1 MCGLAAIYQYHR
13 DSGPVSREELVAVR
27 DAMTPRGPDGAGLWI
42 SNDGR
47 IGLAHRRLAILDLS
61 EAGTQPMSAD
71 DGRYR
76 IVFNGEIYNF
86 RELRRELEGRG
97 CRFRTQ
103 TDTEVLLYAYRI
115 YGRGMVSRLRGMFAF
130 AIWDEEKKA
139 IFLARDHFG
148 IKPLYYYDDGSSV
161 RIASQVRAL
170 IAGGHIPTTPEAA
183 GHVGF
188 FIWGSVPE
196 PYTLY
201 RNLYALPAG
210 HTLWI
215 DRDGPREPECY
226 FDVAE
231 AFVDARENATPHHD
245 DVTAVAEAL
254 RASIQAHLVSDVPVG
269 VFLSAGLDSGTIAA
283 LVSERSQHLHAITLG
298 FAEYANTERD
308 EVPLAR
314 TLAAHYGFRQD
325 VEMLS
330 QEQFV
335 TELDH
340 VLRSMDQP
348 SIDGVNTFFVAR
360 AAARHGLKVVLSGL
374 GGDEV
379 FCGYPGFAEIPRL
392 VSATRGIS
400 RAPGFGSAWRMVSA
414 PLLKHFTSSKYA
426 GIFEYGGSYAGAYLL
441 RRGLFMP
448 WELPRFLDKEMVR
461 EGWARLNPV
470 MRLDKRVRD
479 IRTPSATISAM
490 ELSLYMRNQLLRDA
504 DWAGMAHSLEI
515 RVPWVDIEVF
525 KTMLPLFNGQLPT
538 KHLMVQAATK
548 PLPDAILNKRK
559 TGFSIPVE
567 SWLGEYTGIP
577 SERGYRGWAQ
587 FVAERFGIGPP
598 TTLRQGRSVFA
609 LLTDA
614 YGSQGGIAKFNR
626 DLLSSLSSSPEVST
640 VVVVPRLM
648 PHAQHH
654 GLPPKLDYDTS
665 GINSRF
671 KYIIAVARSLHRYRR
686 FDLILCG
693 HIYLLPVAFLA
704 KLITRAPV
712 YCVVHGIDAWQP
724 TGRLLTD
731 MFAKRVDGF
740 IAVSATTRER
750 LGAWTGVD
758 ARNIHLLPNCVD
770 RAAYSPGHK
779 SSALVERYGLAGK
792 TVLLTLGRLASTEAY
807 KGFDEVIAALPE
819 LARHRPNISYVIA
832 GHGDD
837 QERLS
842 NKAGSFGVSDRVVFT
857 GFVPEHEK
865 ADLYR
870 LADAYV
876 MPSRGE
882 GFGIVLLEAMASG
895 VPVMGSRLDGSRE
908 ALLDG
913 KLGIL
918 VNPSDPN
925 DVIRGI
931 LDTLKQPRGIPDGL
945 DHFSTGRFRERVFN
959 IIHAVGNPASQG

>member
-61 EAGTQPMSAD
+61 EAGAQPMSAD

-130 AIWDEEKKA
+130 AIWDEEKKS

-245 DVTAVAEAL
+245 DVTAVAESL

-448 WELPRFLDKEMVR
+448 WELPSLLDRDMVR

-470 MRLDKRVRD
+470 MRFDRSIQD
-479 IRTPSATISAM
+479 IRSAPAKVSAM
-490 ELSLYMRNQLLRDA
+490 ELSCYMRNQLLRDS

-525 KTMLPLFNGQLPT
+525 RTMLPLFDGQPPT
-538 KHLMVQAATK
+538 KKLMVAATAK
-548 PLPDAILNKRK
+548 PLPESILNKRK
-559 TGFSIPVE
+559 TGFSIPVD
-567 SWLGEYTGIP
+567 SWLETYTGIR
-577 SERGYRGWAQ
+577 SERGSRGWARYI
-587 FVAERFGIGPP
+587 ADRFGISRSTQAP
-598 TTLRQGRSVFA
+598 RGRRVFA
-609 LLTDA
+609 ILTDG
-614 YGSQGGIAKFNR
+614 YGAQGGIAKFNR
-626 DLLSSLSSSPEVST
+626 DLLSALSTST
-640 VVVVPRLM
+640 EISGVVAVPRLM
-648 PHAQHH
+648 SHPHN
-654 GLPPKLDYDTS
+654 GLPPKLDYETS
-665 GINSRF
+665 GINSRLKF
-671 KYIIAVARSLHRYRR
+671 MVAVARCLRRYRR
-686 FDLILCG
+686 FDVILCG
-693 HIYLLPVAFLA
+693 HMYLLPVAFLA
-704 KLITRAPV
+704 KCAIRAPI
-712 YCVVHGIDAWQP
+712 YCVAHGIDAWQP
-724 TGRLLTD
+724 TGRRLTD
-731 MFAKRVDGF
+731 TLAKRVNGY
-740 IAVSATTRER
+740 IAVSDTTRDR
-750 LGAWTGVD
+750 LSAWTGLP
-758 ARNIHLLPNCVD
+758 RENIHILPNCVD
-770 RAAYSPGHK
+770 RAAF
-779 SSALVERYGLAGK
+779 SSGPKNPELLQRYGLSGK
-792 TVLLTLGRLASTEAY
+792 TVLLTLGRLASQEAY
-807 KGFDEVIAALPE
+807 KGFDEVIEALPALTVE
-819 LARHRPNISYVIA
+819 YPEIRYVIA
-832 GHGDD
+832 GRGDD

-842 NKAGSFGVSDRVVFT
+842 SKAKSLGVADRVIFT
-857 GFVPEHEK
+857 GFVPESEK

-876 MPSRGE
+876 MPSNGE
-882 GFGIVLLEAMASG
+882 GFGIVFLEAMASG
-895 VPVMGSRLDGSRE
+895 VPVLGSQLDGGRD

-913 KLGIL
+913 KLGVI
-918 VNPSDPN
+918 VNPSDAN
-925 DVIRGI
+925 DVVRGI
-931 LDTLKQPRGIPDGL
+931 LETLRRPRGVPDGL
-945 DHFSTGRFRERVFN
+945 AYFASGRFRERARLIVQS
-959 IIHAVGNPASQG
+959 AWQKGSPM